1 MCRTEGECGCGKDDY
16 MDRISAKGINR
27 EIFALAIPSIL
38 ANITVPI
45 VGMVDIAVAG
55 HQPAGGISAATFI
68 GGASIGSMLFDLL
81 YWNFSFLRVGTG
93 GMTAQA
99 YGRGDTRECA
109 NILTR
114 GLGISLGVAVLFWL
128 LQWAFVQLA
137 FLCIDCTPEVRE
149 LATRYFYIRIMAA
162 PATLSL
168 MAFKGW
174 FIGMQDGVSPMIT
187 DLVVNGVNI
196 VVSIYLSLGFSLG
209 PFVFEG
215 VGFSG
220 IAWGTVIAQYCGLL
234 VAVAIL
240 LCKFRRKVFSDYVWP
255 DVKAAFRGGETRRYF
270 TMNADLVVRSLS
282 FIGIYVSFSVIA
294 AHFGDMPLAISSIML
309 QVLLLFSYF
318 TDGFAYAGEAMSG
331 KYIGAGNRTGLRL
344 TVRYTFLWSGLV
356 SLLFMA
362 FYRFGGEWMLEIMT
376 NDSAVIDG
384 CAPYMF
390 WLLLMP
396 LVGCAAFTWD
406 GIYIGATAARPIR
419 NTMLLSTAAFLASYF
434 ILAAIFKPD
443 GVMAVHLLLAAYFV
457 HLVVRAVALTFDY
470 RRTVLV
476 KVSKASDNA

>member
-1 MCRTEGECGCGKDDY
+1 MN
-16 MDRISAKGINR
+16 IVSSKGINR
-27 EIFALAIPSIL
+27 EIFALALPSIL

-55 HQPAGGISAATFI
+55 HQPAGGLSAATFI

-81 YWNFSFLRVGTG
+81 YWNFTFLRVGTG

-109 NILTR
+109 NILVR
-114 GLGISLGVAVLFWL
+114 GLGISLAVAAAFWL
-128 LQWAFVQLA
+128 LQWVFVQLA
-137 FLCIDCTPEVRE
+137 FLCIDCTPEVRG
-149 LATRYFYIRIMAA
+149 LATEYFYIRIMAA

-196 VVSIYLSLGFSLG
+196 FVSIYLSLGFSVG
-209 PFVFEG
+209 RFVFDG

-220 IAWGTVIAQYCGLL
+220 IAWGTVIAQYCGLAA
-234 VAVAIL
+234 AVAIL
-240 LCKFRRKVFSDYVWP
+240 LGKFRRKVFAGFGTD
-255 DVKAAFRGGETRRYF
+255 DIRNAFRGGETRRYF

-294 AHFGDMPLAISSIML
+294 AHFGDMTLAVSSIML

-331 KYIGAGNRTGLRL
+331 KYIGAGNRRGLRL
-344 TVRYTFLWSGLV
+344 TVRYTFLWSFIV
-356 SLLFMA
+356 SLLFMV
-362 FYRFGGEWMLEIMT
+362 FYHFGGEWMLEIMT
-376 NDSAVIDG
+376 DDRAVIDG

-390 WLLLMP
+390 WLMLMP

-419 NTMLLSTAAFLASYF
+419 NTMLAATAAFLATYF
-434 ILAAIFKPD
+434 ILAAVFPPD
-443 GVMAVHLLLAAYFV
+443 GVTAVHFLLAAYFV
-457 HLVVRAVALTFDY
+457 HLFIRAAALTFDY

-476 KVSKASDNA
+476 KVSEASECL

>member
-1 MCRTEGECGCGKDDY
+1 MNI
-16 MDRISAKGINR
+16 ISSKGINR
-27 EIFALAIPSIL
+27 EIFALALPSIL

-45 VGMVDIAVAG
+45 VGLVDMAVAG
-55 HQPAGGISAATFI
+55 HQPAGGLSTATFI

-81 YWNFSFLRVGTG
+81 YWNFTFLRVGTG

-99 YGRGDTRECA
+99 FGRGDTRECA
-109 NILTR
+109 NILVR
-114 GLGISLGVAVLFWL
+114 GLGISIGVAALFWM
-128 LQWAFVQLA
+128 LQWVFVQLA
-137 FLCIDCTPEVRE
+137 FLCIDCTPEVRG
-149 LATRYFYIRIMAA
+149 LATEYFYIRIIAA

-174 FIGMQDGVSPMIT
+174 FIGMQDGVSPMVT

-196 VVSIYLSLGFSLG
+196 FVSIYLSLGFSIG
-209 PFVFEG
+209 RFTFDG

-220 IAWGTVIAQYCGLL
+220 IAWGTVIAQYCGLA

-240 LCKFRRKVFSDYVWP
+240 LGKFRRRVFSGYGRK
-255 DVKAAFRGGETRRYF
+255 DVRAAFRGGETRRYF

-294 AHFGDMPLAISSIML
+294 AHFGDMSLAVSSIML

-331 KYIGAGNRTGLRL
+331 KYIGAGNRRALRL
-344 TVRYTFLWSGLV
+344 TVRYTFIWSALV
-356 SLLFMA
+356 SLLFMV
-362 FYRFGGEWMLEIMT
+362 FYSCGGEWMLEIMT
-376 NDSAVIDG
+376 NDRAVIDG

-396 LVGCAAFTWD
+396 PVGCAAFTWD

-419 NTMLLSTAAFLASYF
+419 NTMLAATAAFLASYF

-443 GVMAVHLLLAAYFV
+443 GVLAVHFLLAAYFV
-457 HLVVRAVALTFDY
+457 HLAVRAAALTFDY

-476 KVSKASDNA
+476 KVGEAPDNA

>member
-1 MCRTEGECGCGKDDY
+1 MNG
-16 MDRISAKGINR
+16 ISAKGINK
-27 EIFALAIPSIL
+27 EIFSLALPSIL

-55 HQPAGGISAATFI
+55 HQPAGGFATATFI

-114 GLGISLGVAVLFWL
+114 GLGISFSVAALFWL
-128 LQWAFVQLA
+128 LQWVFVQLA
-137 FLCIDCTPEVRE
+137 FLCIDCTPEVQE
-149 LATRYFYIRIMAA
+149 LATTYFYIRIIAA

-187 DLVVNGVNI
+187 DLVVNGINI
-196 VVSIYLSLGFSLG
+196 FVSIYLSLGFTLG
-209 PFVFEG
+209 SFVFEG
-215 VGFSG
+215 LGFSG
-220 IAWGTVIAQYCGLL
+220 IAWGTVIAQYCGL
-234 VAVAIL
+234 VTAVAIVL
-240 LCKFRRKVFSDYVWP
+240 GKFRKKVFAGFGWYEVR
-255 DVKAAFRGGETRRYF
+255 AAFKGGETRRYF
-270 TMNADLVVRSLS
+270 TMNADLVIRSLS

-294 AHFGDMPLAISSIML
+294 AHFGDMTLAVSSIML
-309 QVLLLFSYF
+309 QILLLFSYF

-331 KYIGAGNRTGLRL
+331 KYIGAGSRAGLRL
-344 TVRYTFLWSGLV
+344 TVRYTFIWSGLV
-356 SLLFMA
+356 CLLFMV
-362 FYRFGGEWMLEIMT
+362 FYYFGGEWMLEIMT
-376 NDSAVIDG
+376 NDAAVISG

-390 WLLLMP
+390 WLMVMP
-396 LVGCAAFTWD
+396 AFGCVAFTWD

-419 NTMLLSTAAFLASYF
+419 NVMVLSTIAFLVSYFVLAAF
-434 ILAAIFKPD
+434 IHPD

-470 RRTVLV
+470 RKTVL
-476 KVSKASDNA
+476 SKTPSTDESFQ

>member
-1 MCRTEGECGCGKDDY
+1 MEK
-16 MDRISAKGINR
+16 ISSKGINR
-27 EIFALAIPSIL
+27 EIFALALPSIL

-55 HQPAGGISAATFI
+55 HQPAGTMSAATFI

-81 YWNFSFLRVGTG
+81 YWNFTFLRVGTG

-114 GLGISLGVAVLFWL
+114 GLGISFAVAVAFWM
-128 LQWAFVQLA
+128 LQWVFVQLA
-137 FLCIDCTPEVRE
+137 FLCIDCTPEVRG
-149 LATRYFYIRIMAA
+149 LATEYFYIRIMAA
-162 PATLSL
+162 PATLGL

-196 VVSIYLSLGFSLG
+196 FVSIYLSLGFTLG
-209 PFVFEG
+209 PVSFDG
-215 VGFSG
+215 VGFCG
-220 IAWGTVIAQYCGLL
+220 IAWGTVIAQYCGF
-234 VAVAIL
+234 AAAAAIL
-240 LCKFRRKVFSDYVWP
+240 LRRYRRRIFADFGW
-255 DVKAAFRGGETRRYF
+255 DDIRNAFRGGETRRYF

-294 AHFGDMPLAISSIML
+294 AHFGDMTLAVSSIML

-331 KYIGAGNRTGLRL
+331 KYIGAGSRRGLRL
-344 TVRYTFLWSGLV
+344 TVRYTFLWASLV
-356 SLLFMA
+356 SLLFML
-362 FYRFGGEWMLEIMT
+362 FYRFGGGWMLEVMT
-376 NDSAVIDG
+376 SDRAVTDS

-390 WLLLMP
+390 WLLVMP
-396 LVGCAAFTWD
+396 LFGCGAFTWD
-406 GIYIGATAARPIR
+406 GIYIGATASRQIR
-419 NTMLLSTAAFLASYF
+419 NTMLLSTAAFLATYF
-434 ILAAIFKPD
+434 TLAAIFRPD
-443 GVMAVHLLLAAYFV
+443 GVLAVHFLLAAYFA
-457 HLVVRAVALTFDY
+457 HLLVRAAVLTFDY

-476 KVSKASDNA
+476 KVSDRS